1 METDESFQEGASTT
15 ALTLWRADT
24 LTGIVELSSTL
35 HLHRVDQQVGFIFGL
50 PEQSMLKHSL
60 AKYLRLPKQPG
71 HSVAGSTAGSTTGG
85 GGGGGGHGLPQ
96 AQQLAAL
103 IKSGMKGAMKGGSA
117 WHVGP
122 LRNFEAVHADG
133 AALKIS
139 VQVSRIC
146 VLHATCCMLQTV
158 T

>member
-35 HLHRVDQQVGFIFGL
+35 HLHRVDQQIGFIFGL

-71 HSVAGSTAGSTTGG
+71 HSVAGSTAGSTTGGGG

-133 AALKIS
+133 AALKVS
-139 VQVSRIC
+139 VQVRRIC
-146 VLHATCCMLQTV
+146 VLCVNCYELGT
-158 T
+158 